1 LPANSPGRHS
11 AGTCPEPLLNDV
23 GLPSQKLPKPA
34 ATTTTD
40 IRTQPVRSDD
50 SRRAVLLRSN
60 GRCENLCAGQPDD
73 VTDSGDPIL
82 EVGHIDDRAG
92 WGRDHPEQMIA
103 LCPNYHATKTRGRSR
118 ETLRAS
124 SAPKPSLATT
134 HGFRML
140 SAPNRLIGCA
150 SLLRQV
156 PGSLLL
162 PLGLTE
168 LSGMMLLHSMSVV
181 I

>member
-118 ETLRAS
+118 ETLRA
-124 SAPKPSLATT
+124 
-134 HGFRML
+134 
-140 SAPNRLIGCA
+140 
-150 SLLRQV
+150 LLR
-156 PGSLLL
+156 
-162 PLGLTE
+162 TE
-168 LSGMMLLHSMSVV
+168 AQSRHHTWISHVV
-181 I
+181 GT